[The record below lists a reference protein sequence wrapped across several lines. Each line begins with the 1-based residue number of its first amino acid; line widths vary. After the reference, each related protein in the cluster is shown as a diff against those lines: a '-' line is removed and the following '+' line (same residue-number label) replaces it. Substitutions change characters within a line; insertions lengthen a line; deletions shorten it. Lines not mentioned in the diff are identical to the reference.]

1 MLKWAIIFA
10 IIALISGGLGFTR
23 VSGAAATIAKV
34 LFVIFLILFVLAI
47 LAVIGIFHMAF

>member
-10 IIALISGGLGFTR
+10 IIAFISGGLGFTR
-23 VSGAAATIAKV
+23 VSGAAATIAKI

-47 LAVIGIFHMAF
+47 LALIGIFHIL